1 MLFRSNDGYVHDNVL
16 LKGVVYNDD
25 AVYGDEPEDTS
36 ASGATGKNLVLSAD
50 ELRGNKAAEAIA
62 LLNLAAQGNGWESYW
77 IRSKD
82 TTASG
87 ENAGYPLLST
97 QNPWGA
103 GTPLAS
109 AQLNITL

>member
-1 MLFRSNDGYVHDNVL
+1 MRQRGIVGENDGYVHDNVL

-62 LLNLAAQGNGWESYW
+62 LLNLAAQGNGWESY
-77 IRSKD
+77 
-82 TTASG
+82 
-87 ENAGYPLLST
+87 
-97 QNPWGA
+97 
-103 GTPLAS
+103 
-109 AQLNITL
+109 